1 MTVPVLSEFTV
12 AAYSTVVVPT
22 PVRPSGDTGAAH
34 ALPIAD
40 VGLFGMRD
48 NGLSE
53 VHVIDSPASVD
64 SASPVT
70 SPQPVAGL
78 PTASNTWIR

>member
-1 MTVPVLSEFTV
+1 MPVLSEGTV
-12 AAYSTVVVPT
+12 AAHSTMVVPT

-34 ALPIAD
+34 ALPIDD

-48 NGLSE
+48 KDWSE

-70 SPQPVAGL
+70 SPQPVARL
-78 PTASNTWIR
+78 PTASNTLISIN